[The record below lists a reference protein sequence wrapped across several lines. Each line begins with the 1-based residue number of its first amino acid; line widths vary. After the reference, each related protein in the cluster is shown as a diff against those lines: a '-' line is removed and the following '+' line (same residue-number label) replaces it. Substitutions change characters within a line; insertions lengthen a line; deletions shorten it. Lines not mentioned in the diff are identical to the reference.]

1 MISEVTGGGT
11 SLLLEPLCLAGCW
24 PASMA
29 GSIGV
34 GPRTECFNRRRYDS
48 PHVKHDH
55 ILLDGRTYHAAVV
68 RPVHVLDSVA
78 VGIVLQCLLSGLAIT
93 SHHQVILAR
102 ILLTTVLLERLFLP
116 LWMQTWI
123 VEAAK

>member
-1 MISEVTGGGT
+1 MISEVTGGGA
-11 SLLLEPLCLAGCW
+11 SLLLEPLCLVGCL

-34 GPRTECFNRRRYDS
+34 GPRTERFNRRRYDS

-78 VGIVLQCLLSGLAIT
+78 VGIVLQCLQSGLALT
-93 SHHQVILAR
+93 SHHQVILTR
-102 ILLTTVLLERLFLP
+102 ILLTTVL
-116 LWMQTWI
+116 I
-123 VEAAK
+123 